1 MNRREFIRQVAAWS
15 VASAAVPV
23 FKVATLRAA
32 SGNPSVLAVGV
43 GTNYTDLVQRVV
55 AKVGGMGAFVKRGD
69 KVVVKPNIGWDR
81 SPAQAANTNPEV
93 VRALVQLALDH
104 GAKEV
109 LVFDRSCADAR
120 RSYRNSGIQQAV
132 EAIHDKRARCEF
144 IQNWKFVPVKI
155 QRGKVLHEWPLYRPA
170 LEADCYINV
179 PIAKNH
185 GLTRLTLGLKN
196 TMGVCGGNRG
206 HIHQQIPEKLTDL
219 ALVISPKLTVI
230 DATRILLRNGPSGGN
245 LKDVKVLNT
254 ILASTD
260 PVAADAYATTLFG
273 LKPTDIAPTV
283 AAYRRGLGEIDLL
296 KLKILKA

>member
-1 MNRREFIRQVAAWS
+1 MNRREFVRQVAAWS
-15 VASAAVPV
+15 AASAVVPLFDV
-23 FKVATLRAA
+23 ELAHSEPVGKST
-32 SGNPSVLAVGV
+32 LAVSR
-43 GTNYTDLVQRVV
+43 GTDYAELVNRIV

-81 SPAQAANTNPEV
+81 TPAQAANTNPEV
-93 VRALVQLALDH
+93 VKAVVKLVLDQ

-109 LVFDRSCADAR
+109 LVFDRPCDNPQR
-120 RSYRNSGIQQAV
+120 CYHNSGIQQAV
-132 EAIHDKRARCEF
+132 ASIGDHRARCEF
-144 IQNWKFVPVKI
+144 MQNWKFVPVQIK
-155 QRGKVLHEWPLYRPA
+155 RAKVLHEWPLYRPA

-185 GLTRLTLGLKN
+185 NLTRLTLGLKN

-219 ALVISPKLTVI
+219 ALVIAPKVTII
-230 DATRILLRNGPSGGN
+230 DATRIMLRNGPSGGS
-245 LKDVKVLNT
+245 LKYVKVLNT

-283 AAYRRGLGEIDLL
+283 AAYRRGLGEIDLA
-296 KLKILKA
+296 KIRIIEA

>member
-1 MNRREFIRQVAAWS
+1 MNRREFVRQVAAWS
-15 VASAAVPV
+15 AASAAVPFFDV
-23 FKVATLRAA
+23 EFAHSAPR
-32 SGNPSVLAVGV
+32 GPSTLAVGKD
-43 GTNYTDLVQRVV
+43 TDYADLVNRVV

-81 SPAQAANTNPEV
+81 TPAQAANTNPEV
-93 VRALVQLALDH
+93 VKAVVKLVLDQ

-109 LVFDRSCADAR
+109 LVFDRPCDNPQR
-120 RSYRNSGIQQAV
+120 CYHNSGIQQAV
-132 EAIHDKRARCEF
+132 ASIGDHRARCEF
-144 IQNWKFVPVKI
+144 MQNWKFVPVQIKHA
-155 QRGKVLHEWPLYRPA
+155 KVLHEWPLYRPA

-185 GLTRLTLGLKN
+185 NITRLTLGLKN

-219 ALVISPKLTVI
+219 ALVIAPKVTII
-230 DATRILLRNGPSGGN
+230 DATRIMLRNGPSGGS
-245 LKDVKVLNT
+245 LKYVKVLNT
-254 ILASTD
+254 LLASTD

-283 AAYRRGLGEIDLL
+283 AAYRRGLGEIDLA
-296 KLKILKA
+296 KIRIIEA